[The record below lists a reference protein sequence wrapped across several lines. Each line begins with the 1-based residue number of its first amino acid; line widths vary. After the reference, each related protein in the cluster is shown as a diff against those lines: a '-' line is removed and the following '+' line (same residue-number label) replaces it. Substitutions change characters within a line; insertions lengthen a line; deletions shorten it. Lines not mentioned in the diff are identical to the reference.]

1 MKRLATILLAAALT
15 AAAQTPP
22 PDHAQPER
30 PPAAAL
36 QAAPG
41 AVSLREL
48 SISLETLSDRVHRAV
63 VQVFS
68 TGYAAAEDSDGGAN
82 TSLLSKQRATGSGV
96 ILTADGYIVT
106 NNHVVRGARRVQVR
120 LPVAREQSP
129 GHHSILRSE
138 GQLLEAK
145 LIGTD
150 RQSDVAVLK
159 VDAKDLPHLALGDS
173 DDLRQGQ
180 LVMAFGNP
188 LGLEGSV
195 SMGIVSSVARQI
207 KPEDP
212 MIYIQTDAP
221 INPGNSGGP
230 LIDAGGRVLGIN
242 TFILSQSGGSEG
254 LGFAIPSNIVKT
266 VYDQIRREGHVH
278 RGEIGISAQTITPL
292 LAKGLK
298 LDRDWGVLAADIE
311 PDGPA
316 ESAGVKIG
324 DVIVSVNGKTMENA
338 RQLQVNVYQ
347 RRMGEKVDLE
357 LLRDGKPLH
366 AQVEVVEAP
375 RDPARFAD
383 LVTPENNMVVRLGI
397 LGIGI
402 DKRLA
407 EMLPELRYPYG
418 IVVAAGSAND
428 LSSGTG
434 LQPGDVIYSVNGD
447 PMTSVP
453 ALNQALN
460 GFQPG
465 DAPVFQIERDNR
477 LMFVVIE
484 LE

>member
-1 MKRLATILLAAALT
+1 MTRLLT
-15 AAAQTPP
+15 ALLLVPLAGAQTKT
-22 PDHAQPER
+22 DRPE
-30 PPAAAL
+30 
-36 QAAPG
+36 PG
-41 AVSLREL
+41 PVSLREL
-48 SISLETLSDRVHRAV
+48 SLSLEHLSDRVHRAV

-68 TGYAAAEDSDGGAN
+68 TGYATPSEDSDSGNAA
-82 TSLLSKQRATGSGV
+82 SLLAKQRATGSGV
-96 ILTADGYIVT
+96 IVSPDGYIIT
-106 NNHVVRGARRVQVR
+106 NNHVVRSARRIQVR
-120 LPVAREQSP
+120 LPANRETVANL
-129 GHHSILRSE
+129 HSIVKPE
-138 GQLLEAK
+138 GPLLDAK
-145 LIGTD
+145 LVGTD
-150 RQSDVAVLK
+150 RQSDLAILK
-159 VDAKDLPHLALGDS
+159 VEGQNLTNLTLGDS

-207 KPEDP
+207 KPEDV

-230 LIDAGGRVLGIN
+230 LIDADGKVMGIN

-254 LGFAIPSNIVKT
+254 IGFAIPSNIVKN

-278 RGEIGISAQTITPL
+278 RGQIGIHAQSITPT
-292 LAKGLK
+292 LAKGLM
-298 LDRDWGVLAADIE
+298 LPRDWGVLVADVE

-316 ESAGVKIG
+316 DEAGVKIG
-324 DVIVSVNGKTMENA
+324 DVILTANGKTMENA

-347 RRMGEKVDLE
+347 HAMGDKVHLE
-357 LLRDGKPLH
+357 LLRGKQTLK
-366 AQVEVVEAP
+366 ADVEVVEIAS
-375 RDPARFAD
+375 DPSRFAD
-383 LVTPENNMVVRLGI
+383 LVTPENNLVPRLGI

-407 EMLPELRYPYG
+407 QLLPELRMPYG
-418 IVVAAGSAND
+418 IVVAAGYASD

-434 LQPGDVIYSVNGD
+434 LQPGDVIYSVNGV
-447 PMTSVP
+447 PMTSVS
-453 ALNQALN
+453 ALKQKLDELKA
-460 GFQPG
+460 GET
-465 DAPVFQIERDNR
+465 PVLQIQRDDR